1 MSTLAKAA
9 AGLGVVAAV
18 GAVGAALILPAGHQ
32 AVGSSQQAAVS
43 QAAVSQA
50 AGGNGGA
57 AAGTSGGARGASG
70 GSAASAGTGGTGTGG
85 TGTGDTSTGSTGT
98 GNTGAG
104 TAPGHVVSTGGGT
117 GTGSGT
123 GGTGTGTITSTGG
136 QTSTGTT
143 TTGLHIP
150 HTVMSA
156 LPHLLGQTV
165 TAIPSP
171 SGTIGDPGVPC
182 LQGYVWRQAYSGDY
196 VCVTPATRSQAAADN
211 AAAVSR
217 VQQGGGAY
225 GQYTCQQG
233 YVWRQVV
240 PDDYTCVTGDTRS
253 QAVYDNSQVNNRV
266 ALFSLWV
273 TDWDPSSDSTSC
285 SGDVCTTTEGEWDG
299 PDFQVNGEHFNYG
312 QVQLQIRSNNGTLL
326 WWANVSAGSY
336 PGYPGG
342 AFGAHTPIGDCSS
355 DPGTTDNDYV
365 VAYDLTSGQW
375 SSKLPID
382 SDCAS
387 F

>member
-9 AGLGVVAAV
+9 AGVGVVAAV
-18 GAVGAALILPAGHQ
+18 AAVGAALILPAGHQ
-32 AVGSSQQAAVS
+32 AGAGQQAAVTQS
-43 QAAVSQA
+43 AGGTGGSA
-50 AGGNGGA
+50 AGGSAGGS
-57 AAGTSGGARGASG
+57 AGGTRGASG
-70 GSAASAGTGGTGTGG
+70 GSAASTSTASTSTGTTTNTGTGTGS
-85 TGTGDTSTGSTGT
+85 TSTG
-98 GNTGAG
+98 TGAG
-104 TAPGHVVSTGGGT
+104 TAPGHVVATGT
-117 GTGSGT
+117 GTGAST
-123 GGTGTGTITSTGG
+123 STSTSTGTGTITSTGG

-143 TTGLHIP
+143 ATGLHIP
-150 HTVMSA
+150 HTVISA
-156 LPHLLGQTV
+156 LPHVLSQTV

-196 VCVTPATRSQAAADN
+196 VCVTPATRTQAAADN

-240 PDDYTCVTGDTRS
+240 PDDYTCVTGGTRS

-266 ALFSLWV
+266 ALLSLWV
-273 TDWDPSSDSTSC
+273 TDWYPSSDSTSC

-312 QVQLQIRSNNGTLL
+312 QVQLQIRSNSGTLL
-326 WWANVSAGSY
+326 WWANVTAGSY

-365 VAYDLTSGQW
+365 VAYDLTSGRW
-375 SSKLPID
+375 SNKLPID

>member
-9 AGLGVVAAV
+9 AGLGVVAAAT
-18 GAVGAALILPAGHQ
+18 AVGAALILPAGHQ
-32 AVGSSQQAAVS
+32 TAGSGQ

-50 AGGNGGA
+50 AGGNGGVA
-57 AAGTSGGARGASG
+57 AAGTTGGARGASG
-70 GSAASAGTGGTGTGG
+70 GSAASTGTGS
-85 TGTGDTSTGSTGT
+85 TSTGSTST

-104 TAPGHVVSTGGGT
+104 TAPGHVVTTGGGTGSSTGT
-117 GTGSGT
+117 GTGSGGTGIGSGST
-123 GGTGTGTITSTGG
+123 GGAGTGTITSTGG

-143 TTGLHIP
+143 ATGLHIP
-150 HTVMSA
+150 HTVISA

-253 QAVYDNSQVNNRV
+253 EAVYDNSQVNNRV

-312 QVQLQIRSNNGTLL
+312 QVQLQIRSDNGTLL
-326 WWANVSAGSY
+326 WWANVTAGSY

-355 DPGTTDNDYV
+355 DPGTTDNEYV

-375 SSKLPID
+375 SNKLPID

>member
-9 AGLGVVAAV
+9 PGISIVAAAA
-18 GAVGAALILPAGHQ
+18 AVGAALILPAGHPAPDAAQ
-32 AVGSSQQAAVS
+32 HAAVTQS
-43 QAAVSQA
+43 GGHSGSVADST
-50 AGGNGGA
+50 AGGNGGS
-57 AAGTSGGARGASG
+57 AAGAAMAGGTATSGASG
-70 GSAASAGTGGTGTGG
+70 SGSTGTSSTGSGAGSSAGTGTGA
-85 TGTGDTSTGSTGT
+85 
-98 GNTGAG
+98 GAG
-104 TAPGHVVSTGGGT
+104 TAPGKVVATGT
-117 GTGSGT
+117 GTST
-123 GGTGTGTITSTGG
+123 ATGTITSNGG
-136 QTSTGTT
+136 QTTTGTT
-143 TTGLHIP
+143 SAGIHLP
-150 HTVMSA
+150 HVVISA
-156 LPHLLGQTV
+156 LPHVLTQTV
-165 TAIPSP
+165 TAIPGP

-196 VCVTPATRSQAAADN
+196 VCVTPATRTQAAADN

-240 PDDYTCVTGDTRS
+240 PDDYTCVTPDIRS
-253 QAVYDNSQVNNRV
+253 QADDDNSQVDNRV
-266 ALFSLWV
+266 ALLSLWV
-273 TDWDPSSDSTSC
+273 TDWYPSSDSTSC

-299 PDFQVNGEHFNYG
+299 PDFQVNGDHFNDG

-326 WWANVSAGSY
+326 WWANVNSGSY

-342 AFGAHTPIGDCSS
+342 AFGAHTPIGDCSA
-355 DPGTTDNDYV
+355 DPGSTDNDYV
-365 VAYDLTSGQW
+365 VAYDMTSGRW
-375 SSKLPID
+375 SNRLPID